1 MASRAFTSANRL
13 LQTERTIESGSIVF
27 RTNSQVLTDNTTID
41 EGVNAL
47 VAGPITINSNT
58 VTLTVK
64 GNLSI
69 V

>member
-13 LQTERTIESGSIVF
+13 LQTERTLESGSIVF
-27 RTNSQVLTDNTTID
+27 RTNSQILTDNTTID

-69 V
+69 I

>member
-1 MASRAFTSANRL
+1 MASRAYTSANRL
-13 LQTERTIESGSIVF
+13 LQTERTLESGSIVF

-69 V
+69 I

>member
-13 LQTERTIESGSIVF
+13 LQTERTLESGSIVF

>member
-69 V
+69 I

>member
-1 MASRAFTSANRL
+1 MASRAFDSANRL
-13 LQTERTIESGSIVF
+13 LGTERTLSSGSIVF
-27 RTNSQVLTDNTTID
+27 RTNAQELTGNTTID
-41 EGVNAL
+41 TNINAM
-47 VAGPITINSNT
+47 VAGPISITSNT

>member
-13 LQTERTIESGSIVF
+13 LQTERTLESGSIVF

-69 V
+69 I